1 MNTTREKELN
11 ASEPERLTTLSFPAT
26 SAEFINT
33 LAHFHRAEIGRM
45 AGWRDRIDRTTN
57 WAITVVAGM
66 LSLSLSTGTAH
77 HGVLLFAMVLVLLLL
92 LIEARRYRF
101 FDVYRAR
108 VRLLERNYF
117 AQVFAP
123 EPTVDRDWPQTLGQD
138 LRHPQ
143 FLMSM
148 QTAMSRRLRRNY
160 FWMFLILLLAWVLKV
175 SSSTLHPAV
184 GRLDI
189 AQSALDM
196 VPTLALGPVPGWA
209 VLISVALFYIWLA
222 YATFSASADA
232 GELAHGEVH
241 V

>member
-1 MNTTREKELN
+1 MNTTEKELN
-11 ASEPERLTTLSFPAT
+11 TGEPERPAMPPFPAT

-33 LAHFHRAEIGRM
+33 LAHFHRAEISRM

-66 LSLSLSTGTAH
+66 LSVSLSTGTAH
-77 HGVLLFAMVLVLLLL
+77 HGVLLFAMILVLLLL

-108 VRLLERNYF
+108 VRQFERNYF
-117 AQVFAP
+117 AQIFAP
-123 EPTVDRDWPQTLGQD
+123 EPGVDRDWTQKLGQD
-138 LRHPQ
+138 LRRPR

-148 QTAMSRRLRRNY
+148 QAAMSRRLRRNY

-184 GRLDI
+184 GQLDMT
-189 AQSALDM
+189 QPALDM
-196 VPTLALGPVPGWA
+196 VSTLALGPVPGWA
-209 VLISVALFYIWLA
+209 VLLSVTVFYVWLT